1 MARLTLTP
9 DLEGMLEFDGV
20 GIRMP
25 RRVRRRGGGRR
36 QRLRRMA
43 GETRREE
50 TWRLRD
56 MTFSVAEGDSVAV
69 MGAKGSG
76 RELLLRLAAGTL
88 IPEEGV
94 VRRRLPVTP
103 MIEVAKALQRT
114 LTVRQN
120 IFVIGGLLAMTPEQV
135 TDRLDGIVE
144 FAGVGPILDKY
155 LGNAIPLVRQKLAWS
170 ITMAT
175 EARVLA
181 IDQTL
186 VVGDREFRQACWTR
200 VDRMREDGVTFLI
213 SSDSPR
219 QLRRF
224 CDRALVIE
232 DGRITAQTTVPEGI
246 AILRQ
251 ARRRPDQPDDGEEPD
266 VDSLGEPSGPPQ

>member
-9 DLEGMLEFDGV
+9 DLASMVEFDDV
-20 GIRMP
+20 GIRMS
-25 RRVRRRGGGRR
+25 RLVRRRGGGRR
-36 QRLRRMA
+36 HRLRRMA

-50 TWRLRD
+50 TWRLRGL
-56 MTFSVAEGDSVAV
+56 TFAVAEGESLAIV
-69 MGAKGSG
+69 GARGSG
-76 RELLLRLAAGTL
+76 RELVLRLAGGTL
-88 IPEEGV
+88 IPEEGR

-103 MIEVAKALQRT
+103 MIEVAKALGRG

-120 IFVIGGLLAMTPEQV
+120 IYVVGGLLAMTPEQV
-135 TDRLDGIVE
+135 TDRLDEIVD

-155 LGNAIPLVRQKLAWS
+155 LGAAIPMVRQKLAWS

-175 EARVLA
+175 QSRAFA

-200 VDRMREDGVTFLI
+200 VDQMRADGVTFLI
-213 SSDSPR
+213 SSDSPK

-224 CDRALVIE
+224 CDRAIVLDDGALV
-232 DGRITAQTTVPEGI
+232 AQTSVAEGI
-246 AILRQ
+246 ALLRQ
-251 ARRRPDQPDDGEEPD
+251 SRRKGAAPELDDTESSGEG
-266 VDSLGEPSGPPQ
+266 DSNAP